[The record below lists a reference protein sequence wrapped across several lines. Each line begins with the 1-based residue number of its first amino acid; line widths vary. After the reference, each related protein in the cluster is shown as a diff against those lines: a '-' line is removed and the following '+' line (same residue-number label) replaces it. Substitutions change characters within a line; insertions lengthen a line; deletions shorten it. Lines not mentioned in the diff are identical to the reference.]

1 LPKRIITSPGDFR
14 HPSGRLNQIA
24 EARRDDAPE
33 SLSQGLNTL
42 QQSIAELEGSVVTAV
57 LKDAICPCQK
67 STTLPATRGAG
78 LRRSPE
84 VTHGCFPELTQAIHQ
99 L

>member
-1 LPKRIITSPGDFR
+1 LPKRIISPGDFR

-57 LKDAICPCQK
+57 LKDAICPAK
-67 STTLPATRGAG
+67 NLPRYLLPAERVFGA
-78 LRRSPE
+78 RQR
-84 VTHGCFPELTQAIHQ
+84 
-99 L
+99 